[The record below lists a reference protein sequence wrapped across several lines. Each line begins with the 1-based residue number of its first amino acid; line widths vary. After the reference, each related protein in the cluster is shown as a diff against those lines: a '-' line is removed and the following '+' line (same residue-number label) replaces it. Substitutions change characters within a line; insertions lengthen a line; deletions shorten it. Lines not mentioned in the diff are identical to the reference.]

1 MNVLSPIHI
10 ENCSIFSPYYE
21 LWNTYDKTDP
31 FYYLFFFND
40 IQEAAKFAEIHE
52 FGTTD
57 VKDIAL
63 KAAALPKKNSKRDRI
78 VVFTQG
84 AEDII
89 VARG

>member
-1 MNVLSPIHI
+1 MIALI
-10 ENCSIFSPYYE
+10 SIFYN
-21 LWNTYDKTDP
+21 L
-31 FYYLFFFND
+31 
-40 IQEAAKFAEIHE
+40 QEAAKFAEIHE

-63 KAAALPKKNSKRDRI
+63 KTAALPKKNSKRERI